1 MKIKGQKPNSEV
13 NSHQQIALLV
23 TNHFFSSFAPVRP
36 RVSFHCPK
44 KQRKTS
50 RSLVKLTSCTILK
63 NRQDACF
70 TKSEFSCG
78 VDILS
83 ARERLIDNGALL

>member
-23 TNHFFSSFAPVRP
+23 TNHFFSSFAPILK

-44 KQRKTS
+44 NSAKPLAIWLNLHPAPFS
-50 RSLVKLTSCTILK
+50 RTGKMPVSLRVNFLFLWGGHSV
-63 NRQDACF
+63 RP
-70 TKSEFSCG
+70 
-78 VDILS
+78 
-83 ARERLIDNGALL
+83 